1 MEDKNQQPY
10 LHHRNR
16 VPGDGGSSS
25 HFPIHEQQLKLSHN
39 DKFRIVIVNANQK
52 HRKQQ
57 QSPLAIIIKIPGP
70 RRAVMNSNTGTNS
83 KQTNMISILIFPQK

>member
-1 MEDKNQQPY
+1 MEDKNKQPY

-39 DKFRIVIVNANQK
+39 DKFRIVIVTANQK
-52 HRKQQ
+52 HRK
-57 QSPLAIIIKIPGP
+57 
-70 RRAVMNSNTGTNS
+70 R
-83 KQTNMISILIFPQK
+83 